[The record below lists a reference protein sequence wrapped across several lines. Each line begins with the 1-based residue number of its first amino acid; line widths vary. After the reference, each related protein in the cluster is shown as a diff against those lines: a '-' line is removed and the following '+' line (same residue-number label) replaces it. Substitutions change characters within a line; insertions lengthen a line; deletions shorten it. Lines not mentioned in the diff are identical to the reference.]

1 LGLLPHK
8 QKKTKKMARRKK
20 RSAPARRR
28 RSGKKMGAIGKGFF
42 MDAAGLVVGAAAARV
57 LTSSGKILPNLDPKI
72 KSAGV
77 IAIGAFFPKLLKGSF
92 GKSIGDGMVAAGGL
106 GLLQATNVLG
116 AMDEAMQI
124 PVSVMAGDDLSV
136 ISGYSQDNLS
146 VIAGMDEEY
155 AY

>member
-1 LGLLPHK
+1 
-8 QKKTKKMARRKK
+8 
-20 RSAPARRR
+20 
-28 RSGKKMGAIGKGFF
+28 MGAIGKGFF

-57 LTSSGKILPNLDPKI
+57 LTSSGKILPNLDPKL

-116 AMDEAMQI
+116 AIDQAMEI

-146 VIAGMDEEY
+146 VIAGMEEEY
-155 AY
+155 SY

>member
-1 LGLLPHK
+1 
-8 QKKTKKMARRKK
+8 MARRKK